1 MAADR
6 HTTRADS
13 EPPIRL
19 VMIEPRTILGVGVRE
34 ILDQTP
40 DFDVV
45 AHVQTAA
52 EAVPFVDGT
61 TPDVVLVDFGP
72 PEAESTE
79 ATRRLRQGAPNS
91 AFVVMGRDDDDASIV
106 GAVGIGAVA
115 HVREKAAP
123 DELVATIRRAADGE
137 DPLQDELL
145 GRPDLVRRIV
155 DGVRES
161 ILADDEQPN
170 TLTSRELEVLALVA
184 AGSKNREISETLGLS
199 EQTVKNHLSTVFHK
213 LGVPNRTRAV
223 MYASRQGW
231 LDLADLP
238 EGPAVTAAR
247 D

>member
-1 MAADR
+1 MADR
-6 HTTRADS
+6 RPAASVS

-19 VMIEPRTILGVGVRE
+19 VVIEPRSIIGVGLRE

-40 DFDVV
+40 EFDVI

-52 EAVPFVDGT
+52 EAAPFVDGT
-61 TPDVVLVDFGP
+61 TPDVVLVDVGQS
-72 PEAESTE
+72 AGDTTE
-79 ATRRLRQGAPNS
+79 AARRLRQGAPNS
-91 AFVVMGRDDDDASIV
+91 AFVVMGGDDDDAGIV

-115 HVREKAAP
+115 HIREMAAP

-137 DPLQDELL
+137 DPLQDELI

-161 ILADDEQPN
+161 ILADADPPSS
-170 TLTSRELEVLALVA
+170 LTARELEVLSLVA
-184 AGSKNREISETLGLS
+184 GGSTNRAISESLGLS
-199 EQTVKNHLSTVFHK
+199 EQTVKNHLSSVFHK

-223 MYASRQGW
+223 TYASRQGW

-238 EGPAVTAAR
+238 SDPSVTAAA

>member
-1 MAADR
+1 MADR
-6 HTTRADS
+6 RMARADA

-19 VMIEPRTILGVGVRE
+19 VVIEPRTILGVGLQE
-34 ILDQTP
+34 ILDGTP
-40 DFDVV
+40 DFDVI

-52 EAVPFVDGT
+52 EAAPYVDGT
-61 TPDVVLVDFGP
+61 TPDVVLVDVGP
-72 PEAESTE
+72 SESGTNE

-91 AFVVMGRDDDDASIV
+91 AFVVMGGDDDDEGIV

-115 HVREKAAP
+115 HVRELAEP

-137 DPLQDELL
+137 DPLHDELI

-155 DGVRES
+155 DGVRDT
-161 ILADDEQPN
+161 ILAEPEQPN
-170 TLTSRELEVLALVA
+170 TLTTRELEVLGLVA
-184 AGSKNREISETLGLS
+184 AGSKNREISELLGLS
-199 EQTVKNHLSTVFHK
+199 EQTVKNHLSSVFHK

-238 EGPAVTAAR
+238 ESPSVTAAR